1 MDAIM
6 DNITDN
12 GTMALGFLSLPGYL
26 AYSSVLLFAIML
38 PAAILNCINLISL
51 LCHSSLLSTVRMVLG
66 ALAVAGILNAL
77 GLIMQRL
84 SGIILASSLLP
95 NPNLGACRFIL
106 WIILTGAACRLTFL
120 ALFAIFVL
128 VVVIAKPKYTRPIV
142 FAVVFT
148 VVFLVVCAVCA
159 LVFAPSL
166 TDVQYASGV
175 SCSPLSVGLPT
186 ITFVIFYLLV
196 FAIVPLCVSLVM
208 PIIALCYI
216 KKNTITADVKIKKA
230 MARFTLFLLIGNVF
244 NFIGIALPAALAAQR
259 TASSISMNGGV
270 VEYLPYAMMSL
281 SLLPSP
287 ILMLIFFKAV
297 RDGIIR
303 IFCCCCRKKTVD
315 FNVSRTKSVSKEST
329 KDVELQA

>member
-1 MDAIM
+1 MDTIM

-12 GTMALGFLSLPGYL
+12 GTMVLGFLSLQGYL
-26 AYSSVLLFAIML
+26 AYSSVLLFAIIF

-51 LCHSSLLSTVRMVLG
+51 LCHTSLLSSVRLLLG
-66 ALAVAGILNAL
+66 ALAAAGILNAL

-84 SGIILASSLLP
+84 SGIVLASSPLP

-128 VVVIAKPKYTRPIV
+128 VVVTAKPRYTRLIV
-142 FAVVFT
+142 FAVVCA

-166 TDVQYASGV
+166 TDVQYVYGV
-175 SCSPLSVGLPT
+175 SCAPLSAGLPT

-196 FAIVPLCVSLVM
+196 FAAVPFCVSLIM

-216 KKNTITADVKIKKA
+216 KKNTITDDVKIKKA
-230 MARFTLFLLIGNVF
+230 MARFTLFLLIGNIF

-259 TASSISMNGGV
+259 TASSINGGV
-270 VEYLPYAMMSL
+270 VEYLPYATMSL

-303 IFCCCCRKKTVD
+303 IFCCCCQKETAGL
-315 FNVSRTKSVSKEST
+315 NVSRTKSIST
-329 KDVELQA
+329 KEAEL